1 MERNIIILQEMYKTV
16 SMGMLGI
23 DEVKDKLEDKTI
35 KKEFIDAKKKYQIY
49 EKEIVDLLNK
59 YYEEPKEIN
68 ELIKISND
76 LYTDMKLMSAT
87 DSKIVKMMMQ
97 GTNSDIIKL
106 QEIKNNE
113 PIDDDDIEKLL
124 NELLELFEYQI
135 RAWKKYL

>member
-23 DEVKDKLEDKTI
+23 DEVKDKLEDKVI
-35 KKEFIDAKKKYQIY
+35 QKEFIDAKKKYQSY
-49 EKEIVDLLNK
+49 EKEIVKLLEK
-59 YYEEPKEIN
+59 YSEEPKEIN

-76 LYTDMKLMSAT
+76 VYTDMKLMSPT

-97 GTNSDIIKL
+97 GTNSGIIKL

-113 PIDDDDIEKLL
+113 KITDNDIKSLL
-124 NELLELFEYQI
+124 LELLELFEYQI
-135 RAWKKYL
+135 SAWKKYL